1 MKSLLKLSMIAVV
14 ILMFSSCGKKNRAGK
29 MVPQNAIVV
38 AQIELKSLGNKL
50 SWKEIQQT
58 DIYKK
63 MISDSS
69 VNGWKKSLMEN
80 PSSSGIDF
88 DAGITVFTADH
99 NGNKYLAAE
108 GKIKNQKDFDQFNKN
123 FSDGNATPSGDV
135 HILNLRNKGVVG
147 WKNNQFIY
155 LMNHENKMMNMG
167 HWNDSTSQQNRMP
180 TADRT
185 AEFTALCKNLF
196 SLKTDSSLANNDR
209 FGSLLNENGD
219 IHVYQNTDAMLNNAP
234 QMGPLSM
241 LKLDAFLK
249 GNASTYTINF
259 DNGKIDVSQKM
270 FVSKQLTDIVK
281 KYLGNSIE
289 MDMVK
294 RIPSNN
300 LLGLMTVNFK
310 PQGVTEMIKLTGMDG
325 MINSYTQPMGF
336 NLDDFSKATN
346 GNWLL
351 AFTDLNITDS
361 MKNSSFNYIF
371 SAGINDKAELQKMLN
386 AAKKTTAD
394 MGKDSVLN
402 YVMNDKLFAQSNHT
416 SFANEYLN
424 GNSNTSFDFA
434 NKISGHPAAFY
445 LDLHKL
451 LSQFTSVNTTKPGR
465 KEMLDESLK
474 IWNNIVSTGGEF
486 NNGGFT
492 FNTEVSLINKDSNSL
507 QQLKNYFNNVFL
519 IHEKTKADVPDVR
532 KRLDSMLLPP
542 PVDTVR

>member
-1 MKSLLKLSMIAVV
+1 MKSLLKLMLLSVV
-14 ILMFSSCGKKNRAGK
+14 ILMFSSCGKKNQAGK
-29 MVPQNAIVV
+29 MVPQNAMIV
-38 AQIELKSLGNKL
+38 AQIDLKSLSNKL

-63 MISDSS
+63 MITDSS
-69 VNGWKKSLMEN
+69 VNGWKKSLLEN

-88 DAGITVFTADH
+88 DAGLTVFTADH
-99 NGNKYLAAE
+99 DGNKYLAAE
-108 GKIKNQKDFDQFNKN
+108 GKIKNQNDFDQFNKN
-123 FSDGNATPSGDV
+123 FSDGNATTSGDV
-135 HILNLRNKGVVG
+135 HILSLENKGVVG
-147 WKNNQFIY
+147 WKKDQFVY
-155 LMNHENKMMNMG
+155 LMNAEDKMIRMDR
-167 HWNDSTSQQNRMP
+167 WKDSMSQHNPMP

-209 FGSLLNENGD
+209 FASLLKENGD

-241 LKLDAFLK
+241 LKLDAFMK

-281 KYLGNSIE
+281 KYMGNSID

-300 LLGLMTVNFK
+300 LLGLMAFNFK
-310 PQGVTEMIKLTGMDG
+310 PEGVTEMIKLTGMDG

-351 AFTDLNITDS
+351 AFTDLNISDS

-371 SAGINDKAELQKMLN
+371 SAGINDKAELEKMLT

-402 YVMNDKLFAQSNHT
+402 YVMNDKLFAQSNH
-416 SFANEYLN
+416 SPFANQYVN
-424 GNSNTSFDFA
+424 GNSNTCFDFA
-434 NKISGHPAAFY
+434 SKISGHPAAFY

-451 LSQFTSVNTTKPGR
+451 LTQFTSWNSTKPGR

-474 IWNNIVSTGGEF
+474 IWNNIISTGGDF

-492 FNTEVSLINKDSNSL
+492 FNTEVNLENKDSNSL
-507 QQLKNYFNNVFL
+507 QQLKNYFNALFL
-519 IHEKTKADVPDVR
+519 IHEKTKTEVPDVK
-532 KRLDSMLLPP
+532 KRLDSMLVPP